1 MYILNAKGIL
11 KDFGLFMHTYII
23 YNKSEDIYF
32 EDKKDKSQSP
42 NILFVWKLHV
52 PGRCHLNYCQRK
64 CVWFHAR
71 ARTMELWNFNI

>member
-11 KDFGLFMHTYII
+11 TDFGLFMHTYII

-42 NILFVWKLHV
+42 NILFV
-52 PGRCHLNYCQRK
+52 
-64 CVWFHAR
+64 
-71 ARTMELWNFNI
+71 

>member
-42 NILFVWKLHV
+42 NILFV
-52 PGRCHLNYCQRK
+52 RCHLKYCQRK
-64 CVWFHAR
+64 CVWFYAR

>member
-32 EDKKDKSQSP
+32 EKRTRAKALTFC
-42 NILFVWKLHV
+42 LFE
-52 PGRCHLNYCQRK
+52 NYMYP
-64 CVWFHAR
+64 VDA
-71 ARTMELWNFNI
+71 I

>member
-11 KDFGLFMHTYII
+11 KDFGFFMHTYII

-42 NILFVWKLHV
+42 NILFV
-52 PGRCHLNYCQRK
+52 
-64 CVWFHAR
+64 
-71 ARTMELWNFNI
+71 

>member
-32 EDKKDKSQSP
+32 EDKKALTFC
-42 NILFVWKLHV
+42 LFE
-52 PGRCHLNYCQRK
+52 NYMYP
-64 CVWFHAR
+64 VDA
-71 ARTMELWNFNI
+71 I

>member
-71 ARTMELWNFNI
+71 AVEL

>member
-32 EDKKDKSQSP
+32 EDQKGQEPKP
-42 NILFVWKLHV
+42 
-52 PGRCHLNYCQRK
+52 
-64 CVWFHAR
+64 
-71 ARTMELWNFNI
+71 